1 MSAGVPTTPWAGSAT
16 QYVAAL
22 IALAG
27 RGRAWRPAATSRT
40 AKFWLG
46 VAREMVR
53 GHDWLVSLIA
63 ELDPSTATTT
73 LDAWERSLGLP
84 ESGQV
89 IAATTAERRL
99 DITAK
104 LLSRAVV
111 SKDQWVAFAEAN
123 GYTNVTITSGHAAQF
138 TCNSQCDD
146 PVTGP
151 YYCAAVWTLTMTGTQ
166 NTAFEAMANKI
177 KPAQTR
183 LLFVYV

>member
-1 MSAGVPTTPWAGSAT
+1 MSDGAPARPWAGNAT

-27 RGRAWRPAATSRT
+27 RGRAWAPPSTSRT
-40 AKFWLG
+40 AAWWLG
-46 VAREMVR
+46 VSREMVR
-53 GHDWLVSLIA
+53 AHDWLRDLID
-63 ELDPSTATTT
+63 ELDPEAATDT

-84 ESGQV
+84 ESGEV
-89 IAATTAERRL
+89 IAATSADRRL

-111 SKDQWVAFAEAN
+111 TRTQWIAFAVAN
-123 GYTNVTITSGHAAQF
+123 GYTNVTITSGHAARY
-138 TCNSQCDD
+138 TVDSDCNDA
-146 PVTGP
+146 VTGP
-151 YYCAAVWTLTMTGTQ
+151 YWCAAVWTLTMTGTQ

>member
-1 MSAGVPTTPWAGSAT
+1 MSAEVKPWAGVAT
-16 QYVAAL
+16 QYVRAL
-22 IALAG
+22 VQLAG
-27 RGRAWRPAATSRT
+27 RGLAWMPESTSRT
-40 AKFWLG
+40 GKFWLG
-46 VAREMVR
+46 TSREMVR
-53 GHDWLVSLIA
+53 LHDWLRAQI
-63 ELDPSTATTT
+63 EEHDPSTATES

-84 ESGQV
+84 ESGEV
-89 IAATTAERRL
+89 IAATPAERRL

-111 SKDQWVAFAEAN
+111 TKTDWIAFAEAA
-123 GYTNVTITSGHAAQF
+123 GYTNVTITSGHASRF
-138 TCNSQCDD
+138 TCNSECND

-183 LLFVYV
+183 LIFVYV

>member
-27 RGRAWRPAATSRT
+27 RGRAWMPPATSRT

-46 VAREMVR
+46 MARELVR

-63 ELDPSTATTT
+63 ELDPSTATNT

-84 ESGQV
+84 ESGEV

-111 SKDQWVAFAEAN
+111 SKDQWIAFAEAN
-123 GYTNVTITSGHAAQF
+123 GYTNVTITSGHASRF
-138 TCNSQCDD
+138 TCNSACNE

>member
-1 MSAGVPTTPWAGSAT
+1 MSEQLRKPWSGVAA
-16 QYVAAL
+16 QYVSAL

-27 RGRAWRPAATSRT
+27 RGRAWMPASTTRT

-46 VAREMVR
+46 VSRELVR
-53 GHDWLVSLIA
+53 GHDWLVAGVA
-63 ELDPSTATTT
+63 ELDPRTATET
-73 LDAWERSLGLP
+73 LDHWERSLGLP
-84 ESGQV
+84 ETGEV
-89 IAATTAERRL
+89 IAASSADRRL

-104 LLSRAVV
+104 LMSRAVV
-111 SKDQWVAFAEAN
+111 TENQWIAFAEAN
-123 GYTNVTITSGHAAQF
+123 GYTNVTITSGHASRF
-138 TCNSQCDD
+138 TCNSQCND

-151 YYCAAVWTLTMTGTQ
+151 FWCAAVWTLTMTGTQ